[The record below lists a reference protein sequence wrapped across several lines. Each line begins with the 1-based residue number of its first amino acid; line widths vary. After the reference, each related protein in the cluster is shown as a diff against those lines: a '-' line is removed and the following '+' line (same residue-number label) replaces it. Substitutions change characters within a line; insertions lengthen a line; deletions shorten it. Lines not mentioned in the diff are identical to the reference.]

1 MSQCSPCELISHNL
15 YLLVTDL
22 RRWRFQLAK
31 LPLQGDD
38 FLYATLS
45 LQAGALPSTAIPP
58 RRRPV
63 RVTQLRV
70 YGNRPFKIFIFCA
83 IIASRYIRI
92 YGQDARNFTVGW
104 TATVPALWERRCP
117 AFSPARSSGVD
128 DSAATSDAAV
138 PLPAMQRSACD
149 FLFSPAAIK
158 SWHVHGRRN
167 CRRVIRSPSKNSSA
181 RMRFVVHLQQLP
193 DRGMRVTL
201 RGGERRVSQ

>member
-1 MSQCSPCELISHNL
+1 MSLI
-15 YLLVTDL
+15 TDL

-31 LPLQGDD
+31 LPLQETIFDP
-38 FLYATLS
+38 LS
-45 LQAGALPSTAIPP
+45 LQAGVLPSAVIPP

-70 YGNRPFKIFIFCA
+70 YGNRPFNIFIFCA
-83 IIASRYIRI
+83 IIASRYIWI
-92 YGQDARNFTVGW
+92 YGQDARNFILGW
-104 TATVPALWERRCP
+104 TATVSALWERRCS

-128 DSAATSDAAV
+128 DSAASFHAAV
-138 PLPAMQRSACD
+138 PLPAMQRPACD

-158 SWHVHGRRN
+158 SWHVHDRRN

-181 RMRFVVHLQQLP
+181 RVCFVVNLQQLP